1 MWFVFAAASALC
13 FGLRGILY
21 QWTSQ
26 RPIDRNLLLFGV
38 YLSGTLIVLGA
49 NGFAGQAWTQA
60 AWIGVLLGLF
70 SFMGNASMYKG
81 YAVGRASLVAL
92 LTAMP
97 PVVVVAAAYF
107 LWNEKLNAAQLASF
121 LVIIA
126 GLLLIRYSSDISF
139 RNLKGVQWGALAM
152 LSFGLT
158 DLTTKQATLLG
169 AETLPV
175 LSMMFATG
183 SLLFGASWL
192 AGRAKTSP
200 ARVTARETA
209 AAEDSTDSGAA
220 AAASRA
226 PVPWSA
232 GRTVV
237 WGMVVGLT
245 NVCGMMFVMPAFR
258 EGVTGL
264 VSAIIAMNVV
274 FVLLYAR
281 FVLKETFSRR
291 ETAGLVCTVAGV
303 ILLRLAA

>member
-70 SFMGNASMYKG
+70 SFIGNASMYKG

-97 PVVVVAAAYF
+97 PVVVVTLAYF
-107 LWNEKLNAAQLASF
+107 LWNEKLNAVQLASF

-139 RNLKGVQWGALAM
+139 RNLKGAQWGALAM

-158 DLTTKQATLLG
+158 DLTSKQATLLG

-175 LSMMFATG
+175 LTMMFTTG
-183 SLLFGASWL
+183 SLLFGVSWL
-192 AGRAKTSP
+192 AGRAKPAP
-200 ARVTARETA
+200 AREA
-209 AAEDSTDSGAA
+209 AAAADGAESGAA
-220 AAASRA
+220 AAARPA
-226 PVPWSA
+226 PAPWSA
-232 GRTVV
+232 GRTVI

-274 FVLLYAR
+274 IVLLYAR
-281 FVLKETFSRR
+281 FGLKETFSRR
-291 ETAGLVCTVAGV
+291 ETAGLVCAVAGV